1 MFEKPNRRVHTHTP
15 PLLFNGQKICPSLLL
30 LLPLNIFSWSSCL
43 LDVENYKFSG
53 LLNPGTKDSVKWV
66 GDDDHQSALL
76 LRGKKEMR
84 NFVYPTKIWEG
95 SCCYAN
101 SFTFSSFYP
110 LLCVGCCCFSSSLSS
125 PSLFCKG

>member
-1 MFEKPNRRVHTHTP
+1 
-15 PLLFNGQKICPSLLL
+15 LLL
-30 LLPLNIFSWSSCL
+30 ILPLNIIFSWNSCL
-43 LDVENYKFSG
+43 LDVENYKFLG
-53 LLNPGTKDSVKWV
+53 LLNPGTKDLVKWV
-66 GDDDHQSALL
+66 GDDHHQSALL

-110 LLCVGCCCFSSSLSS
+110 LLYAGCCCFSSSLSS